1 MSEYSIRKI
10 KPEKWRGYRGGVRV
24 IEFRGSETESAE
36 QTATLWL
43 AKQNSPKPMESPKA
57 VEPNPKTPRQTVS
70 ITINT
75 DGISAEQ
82 KATEKF
88 KSAYR
93 DMHAQL
99 SAPGFI
105 PVLCAHE
112 IAHKIYFM
120 AAGVKEDQFKPHPA
134 QLRYDST
141 KDDYVG
147 HLAGI

>member
-10 KPEKWRGYRGGVRV
+10 KPEK
-24 IEFRGSETESAE
+24 FRGSETESAE

-43 AKQNSPKPMESPKA
+43 AKQNSPKPVESPKA

-82 KATEKF
+82 KAAEKF

-93 DMHAQL
+93 EARL
-99 SAPGFI
+99 
-105 PVLCAHE
+105 
-112 IAHKIYFM
+112 
-120 AAGVKEDQFKPHPA
+120 
-134 QLRYDST
+134 
-141 KDDYVG
+141 DDVD
-147 HLAGI
+147 LV

>member
-43 AKQNSPKPMESPKA
+43 AKQNSPKPVESPKA

-82 KATEKF
+82 KAAEKF

-99 SAPGFI
+99 SAPRFI

-112 IAHKIYFM
+112 IAHKIYFI
-120 AAGVKEDQFKPHPA
+120 AAGVKEHQFKPHPA
-134 QLRYDST
+134 QLRYDTT
-141 KDDYVG
+141 KDAY
-147 HLAGI
+147 L